1 MEQHI
6 IPMNSIHIITINKH
20 LIYIRMR
27 TVQMTFH
34 QIINHTGEWIQI
46 CKGKFFKINQNVTF
60 ELFFRKY
67 SNPPPENQ
75 PSMAPPVFDTSN
87 GDSTQVSI
95 YLQNAGISGVNR
107 PLIVLFEF
115 SNLHCRLNPKQNYSK
130 TMSRIER

>member
-1 MEQHI
+1 
-6 IPMNSIHIITINKH
+6 
-20 LIYIRMR
+20 
-27 TVQMTFH
+27 
-34 QIINHTGEWIQI
+34 
-46 CKGKFFKINQNVTF
+46 
-60 ELFFRKY
+60 
-67 SNPPPENQ
+67 
-75 PSMAPPVFDTSN
+75 MAPPVFDTSN